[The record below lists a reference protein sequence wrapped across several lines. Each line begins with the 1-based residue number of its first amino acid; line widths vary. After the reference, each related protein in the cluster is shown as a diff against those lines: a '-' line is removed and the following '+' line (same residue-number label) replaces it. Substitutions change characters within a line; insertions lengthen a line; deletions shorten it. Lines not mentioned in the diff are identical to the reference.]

1 MSQIT
6 AISSLKEKKNAE
18 KMLLAVQYLT
28 GAVWS
33 YTDLFFFF
41 NEIQSQDSDFA

>member
-33 YTDLFFFF
+33 YTDLFFF